1 MRTSCLQTQQ
11 IPYKEILKGNR
22 NWGGEKVSC
31 CLFNLYGSVTNYSPH
46 QRNGDSG
53 LGQAPFSKSLLKYSN
68 GAQLGSLLSL
78 KQKVC
83 MLLAKALRVDGASAY
98 VYIQY
103 FPNIQRKNANVKYAA
118 KLYSEKSTPELHG
131 ICI

>member
-1 MRTSCLQTQQ
+1 
-11 IPYKEILKGNR
+11 
-22 NWGGEKVSC
+22 
-31 CLFNLYGSVTNYSPH
+31 
-46 QRNGDSG
+46 
-53 LGQAPFSKSLLKYSN
+53 
-68 GAQLGSLLSL
+68 
-78 KQKVC
+78 